1 MNTVFRGFLVFLC
14 FCSVILG
21 LSMPQL
27 VIDTVSIRKKRIV
40 AAPLH
45 DLAVIKYGDCI
56 AEPAGGKAGR
66 NPYFAAS
73 SFSSCSLRSSSIR
86 DKILR
91 QDAERSKFR
100 QFCAMEERSSGFVSS
115 RRI

>member
-14 FCSVILG
+14 FCRVILG

-56 AEPAGGKAGR
+56 AEPAGGKAGEK
-66 NPYFAAS
+66 
-73 SFSSCSLRSSSIR
+73 SLFCRELFL
-86 DKILR
+86 ILLP
-91 QDAERSKFR
+91 AEF
-100 QFCAMEERSSGFVSS
+100 FH
-115 RRI
+115 